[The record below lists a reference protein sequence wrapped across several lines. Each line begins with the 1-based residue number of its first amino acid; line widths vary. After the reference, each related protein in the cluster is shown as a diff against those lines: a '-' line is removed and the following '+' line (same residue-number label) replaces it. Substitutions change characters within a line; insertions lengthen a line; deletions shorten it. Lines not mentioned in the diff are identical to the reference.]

1 MKLEHLG
8 EIIDM
13 DSNIAALEVAIL
25 RCLKRHG
32 PLNQPQLYNR
42 VAARNYG
49 VKVLTDPVFLNSI
62 ERLVQKDLILRSVT
76 RRNGFLLRLPP
87 REKRQTQESPCLKS

>member
-8 EIIDM
+8 EMVDM
-13 DSNIAALEVAIL
+13 NPNIAALEVAIL

-32 PLNQPQLYNR
+32 PLSQTQLYNS

-49 VKVLTDPVFLNSI
+49 VKALTDPVLLNSI
-62 ERLVQKDLILRSVT
+62 ERLVQKELILRSVT

-87 REKRQTQESPCLKS
+87 REKRQAQESPCLKF